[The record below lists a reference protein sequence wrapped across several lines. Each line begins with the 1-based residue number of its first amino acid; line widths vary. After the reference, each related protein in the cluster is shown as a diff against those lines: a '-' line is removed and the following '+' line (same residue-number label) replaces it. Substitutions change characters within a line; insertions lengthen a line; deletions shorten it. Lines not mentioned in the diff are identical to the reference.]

1 MRYIIHGKLYIS
13 LYILYIRAKSNLE
26 NKKKSP
32 KMIKGV
38 FSYWFSK
45 NEITQS
51 NHNAS
56 QSEEYRAHTAG
67 D

>member
-1 MRYIIHGKLYIS
+1 
-13 LYILYIRAKSNLE
+13 
-26 NKKKSP
+26 
-32 KMIKGV
+32 MIKGV